1 MSQRVMNSILCT
13 ICMRGGSQGVKN
25 KHTKLINGKPL
36 MHYTIKQAIKSK
48 IFDHIVVSTDS
59 KKILKMAKSCGAE
72 GWFLRPKKLALSTSP
87 KVPAIK
93 HALVQAEQLYNKKF
107 EMIVDLEA
115 TSPLRKIED
124 ILKAYKFFV
133 KKKANM
139 LISGC
144 KSKKKNPY
152 YNMFEIVNNKLK
164 QSKKLKKSIYRRQ
177 DAPITYHTNG
187 SLFIWDRKSLINF
200 KSFSIKKTVFY
211 EMPENRSIDIDDK
224 LDFQLVEFLLKKKNA

>member
-1 MSQRVMNSILCT
+1 
-13 ICMRGGSQGVKN
+13 MRGGSQGVKN

-59 KKILKMAKSCGAE
+59 KKILKMAKSYGAE
-72 GWFLRPKKLALSTSP
+72 GWFLRPKKLALDTSP

-93 HALVQAEQLYNKKF
+93 HALAQAEKLYNKKF
-107 EMIVDLEA
+107 ETIVDLEA

-139 LISGC
+139 LITGC
-144 KSKKKNPY
+144 KSRKNPY
-152 YNMFEIVNNKLK
+152 YNMIEIVNNKLK
-164 QSKKLKKSIYRRQ
+164 IIKKLKKNIYRRQ
-177 DAPITYHTNG
+177 DAPTTYHANG
-187 SLFIWDRKSLINF
+187 SLFVWNRKSLINF
-200 KSFSIKKTVFY
+200 KSFFTKKTVFY
-211 EMPENRSIDIDDK
+211 EMPENRSIDIDSK

>member
-1 MSQRVMNSILCT
+1 ML
-13 ICMRGGSQGVKN
+13 
-25 KHTKLINGKPL
+25 
-36 MHYTIKQAIKSK
+36 
-48 IFDHIVVSTDS
+48 
-59 KKILKMAKSCGAE
+59 
-72 GWFLRPKKLALSTSP
+72 SP
-87 KVPAIK
+87 KLK
-93 HALVQAEQLYNKKF
+93 KLYNKKF
-107 EMIVDLEA
+107 ETIVDLEA
-115 TSPLRKIED
+115 TSPLRKIKD

-224 LDFQLVEFLLKKKNA
+224 LDFQLVELLLRKKNA

>member
-1 MSQRVMNSILCT
+1 MNSILCT

-36 MHYTIKQAIKSK
+36 MYYTIKQAVKSK

-59 KKILKMAKSCGAE
+59 KKILKMAKFYGAE
-72 GWFLRPKKLALSTSP
+72 GWFLRPKKLASDMSP

-93 HALVQAEQLYNKKF
+93 HALVQTEKLYNKKF
-107 EMIVDLEA
+107 ETIFDLEA

-124 ILKAYKFFV
+124 ILKAHKLFV

-164 QSKKLKKSIYRRQ
+164 QSKKLKKNIYRRQ
-177 DAPITYHTNG
+177 DAPTTYHTNG
-187 SLFIWDRKSLINF
+187 SFFIWDRKSLINF

-224 LDFQLVEFLLKKKNA
+224 LDFQIVELLLKKKNA